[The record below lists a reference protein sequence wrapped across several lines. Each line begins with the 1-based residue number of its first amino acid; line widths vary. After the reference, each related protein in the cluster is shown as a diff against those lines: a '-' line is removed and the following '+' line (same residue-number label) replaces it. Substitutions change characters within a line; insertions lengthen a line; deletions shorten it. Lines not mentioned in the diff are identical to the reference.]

1 MNVFPSK
8 PRLLPALLVVA
19 GACLMAGADR
29 LPAEDSASFTV
40 DTGLG
45 DRTGEG
51 LQLLLEC
58 RPRPGSGEAVTQ
70 SARLPK
76 DGTVVFEVDIAGG
89 ADWSCAITAAT
100 PPGLQVRY
108 RGDGG
113 SEVDI
118 AEDGCRFS
126 AVQPGHANFCQIQVR
141 TLTTSLTV
149 YKKWIGASRREPDV
163 SIELMCAGERVPE
176 GRDINAGKPGGWFL
190 SVTDPEGVICH
201 VLEAKR
207 EEFVSDAGDCENL
220 LILPGSEEECTLIN
234 TKVVKMID
242 MLNRYG
248 LAIMII
254 IFMVVGMLAARR
266 FVP

>member
-1 MNVFPSK
+1 MNVLFSK
-8 PRLLPALLVVA
+8 PRLLPVLLAIAGVWLTA
-19 GACLMAGADR
+19 GAER
-29 LPAEDSASFTV
+29 LPADESASFTV

-45 DRTGEG
+45 ERSGEG

-58 RPRPGSGEAVTQ
+58 RLRPGSGEAVTQ
-70 SARLPK
+70 NARLPK
-76 DGTVVFEVDIAGG
+76 DGTVVFEVDVVQGEN
-89 ADWSCAITAAT
+89 WSCAITAVA

-126 AVQPGHANFCQIQVR
+126 GVQPGHANFCQVQVR
-141 TLTTSLTV
+141 SPATSITV
-149 YKKWIGASRREPDV
+149 YKKWIGATRKEPDV
-163 SIELMCAGERVPE
+163 RIELVCAGEQVQESRN
-176 GRDINAGKPGGWFL
+176 INAGKPGGWFL
-190 SVTDPEGVICH
+190 SVTDPEGVTCH
-201 VLEAKR
+201 VLEAER
-207 EEFVSDAGDCENL
+207 EEFIPDISDCQNL
-220 LILPGSEEECTLIN
+220 LMLPGSEEECTLVN

-248 LAIMII
+248 LVIMILV
-254 IFMVVGMLAARR
+254 FMAAGMVAARR